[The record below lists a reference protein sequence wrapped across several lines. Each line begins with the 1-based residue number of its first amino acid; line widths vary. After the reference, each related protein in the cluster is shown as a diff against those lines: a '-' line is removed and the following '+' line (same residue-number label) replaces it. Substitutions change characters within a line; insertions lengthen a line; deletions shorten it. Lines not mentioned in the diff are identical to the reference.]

1 MNREETIAAI
11 VAELEKA
18 TPPVLEII
26 LAFVVGLQR

>member
-1 MNREETIAAI
+1 MNREEIIAAI
-11 VAELEKA
+11 VAELKKA

>member
-1 MNREETIAAI
+1 MNREEIIAAI
-11 VAELEKA
+11 VTELEKA